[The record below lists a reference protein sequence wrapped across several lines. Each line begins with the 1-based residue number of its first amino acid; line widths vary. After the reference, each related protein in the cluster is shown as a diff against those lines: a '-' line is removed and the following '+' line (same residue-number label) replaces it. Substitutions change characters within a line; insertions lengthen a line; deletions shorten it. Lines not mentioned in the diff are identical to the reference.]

1 MLKKIIAV
9 VFAIMLMMA
18 PQYTSAQKV
27 LVYTE
32 DQISLYLET
41 DESGVTDDGVCVA
54 YTNKIFPDGENRVY
68 VYGFQDGVYVKM
80 NKNLDVEKYGSLSD
94 SDFDAELANMV
105 YNVFV
110 KYVG

>member
-1 MLKKIIAV
+1 
-9 VFAIMLMMA
+9 MLMMA
-18 PQYTSAQKV
+18 PYTSAQKI
-27 LVYTE
+27 LVYSE
-32 DQISLYLET
+32 DQIDLYLET
-41 DESGVTDDGVCVA
+41 DQSGVTDDGVCVA
-54 YTNKIFPDGENRVY
+54 YTNKIFPDGEDRVY
-68 VYGFQDGVYVKM
+68 VYGFQDGVCVKM